1 MALVESLH
9 SASDVELYSLTKVGQ
24 KSSKVTY
31 RALLDLTRKHDYN
44 LERFYDYL
52 DEAELTWSQICKSA
66 NLSHPDIISIYFLP
80 TAKTLAPRGSEGE
93 EQEEQEEVGSLSSRY
108 FEKLRDFFQAT
119 RDGPTPSQGALSLFA
134 KHQEGIGK
142 RKGVYD
148 GRTTDKRPPRVA
160 SPVEVHHPV
169 FAEFKRHLAVP
180 LDDTPWDIIILTT
193 KLFQSAVDDSVV

>member
-1 MALVESLH
+1 MALVQSLH
-9 SASDVELYSLTKVGQ
+9 SASDVELYSVFGVCSNEDLVLTSLSQLTKVGQ

-44 LERFYDYL
+44 LERFCDYL

-108 FEKLRDFFQAT
+108 FE
-119 RDGPTPSQGALSLFA
+119 S
-134 KHQEGIGK
+134 E
-142 RKGVYD
+142 
-148 GRTTDKRPPRVA
+148 
-160 SPVEVHHPV
+160 
-169 FAEFKRHLAVP
+169 
-180 LDDTPWDIIILTT
+180 
-193 KLFQSAVDDSVV
+193 